1 MRLSFFLSFTF
12 ISLIISSQ
20 IATISGRVFDDATE
34 LGIPFATIQV
44 KATDKGTPSDI
55 DGNFSISAEKNQVLI
70 VRMVGYIDQEF
81 LVNNSTTLNVRM
93 KNELL
98 KELVVV
104 GYGTQESEDVTGSI
118 VKVESEQIMQT
129 AVAGAADALQGRAAG
144 VEVVNN
150 NGAPGSN
157 TEVRIRG
164 LGSINGSPVLYI
176 VDGLPLDGPAVN
188 AVAPQDIESID
199 I

>member
-1 MRLSFFLSFTF
+1 MRFFLASCLTLFSFVIF
-12 ISLIISSQ
+12 SQ
-20 IATISGRVFDDATE
+20 TATISGKIIDDATD
-34 LGIPFATIQV
+34 LGVPFATIQV
-44 KATDKGTPSDI
+44 KDTDKGTTADI
-55 DGNFSISAEKNQVLI
+55 EGNFNISAEKNQVLI

-104 GYGTQESEDVTGSI
+104 GYGTQESEDITGSI
-118 VKVESEQIMQT
+118 VKVESDQIMQT

-157 TEVRIRG
+157 TEVKLEG
-164 LGSINGSPVLYI
+164 L
-176 VDGLPLDGPAVN
+176 D
-188 AVAPQDIESID
+188 Q
-199 I
+199 